1 MISEYFRV
9 KKPTL
14 VIIETGGKKTMARI
28 DTGTT
33 VVLVNGILDAA
44 GLVTVKWNNQTVLMF
59 DTDLRERAE
68 LIGIASA
75 AA

>member
-1 MISEYFRV
+1 
-9 KKPTL
+9 
-14 VIIETGGKKTMARI
+14 
-28 DTGTT
+28 
-33 VVLVNGILDAA
+33 
-44 GLVTVKWNNQTVLMF
+44 VKWNNQTVLMF